1 MGERGVTE
9 VVLGRVT
16 AVEGDRIT
24 RIADYGNNTIPH
36 QAGLTG

>member
-1 MGERGVTE
+1 MTG
-9 VVLGRVT
+9 VVLDRVT
-16 AVEGDRIT
+16 AVQGDRIT